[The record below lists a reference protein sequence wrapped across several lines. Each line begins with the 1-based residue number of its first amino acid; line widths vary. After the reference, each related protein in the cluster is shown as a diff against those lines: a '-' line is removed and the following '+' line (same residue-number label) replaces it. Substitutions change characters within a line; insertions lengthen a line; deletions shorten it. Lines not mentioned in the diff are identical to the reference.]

1 MWSMSGDVLL
11 EMVGHTAIVY
21 AVAVH
26 KSGIIASGSEDC
38 FAKLWK
44 GSNLWNLHVKLIK
57 FGLLNCKMNESPS
70 SDVCK
75 KCLVVGHLRTK

>member
-38 FAKLWK
+38 LAKLWK
-44 GSNLWNLHVKLIK
+44 GSNLWNLHDQIEQIWFSYLQ
-57 FGLLNCKMNESPS
+57 EE
-70 SDVCK
+70 
-75 KCLVVGHLRTK
+75 